1 MSRTEARRWLFLGL
15 AAFALRAG
23 AAVLTEYKPLFPAY
37 YYNDAVFI
45 EGIAWDMAQTWR
57 SGVMY
62 RSPYSTAQRAH
73 AAALAL
79 PYAVVGRRPFVNKL
93 INVFLGSVSVVLLGL
108 AFRSLVSDDA
118 AFAAAALVAA
128 WPSHV
133 FYTSQNFKESPA
145 LLFAFGALA
154 LLLPSL
160 RLGAKPAPSR
170 VAAGAIF
177 LAFAGL
183 LRSYVL
189 VVLASSLA
197 IGAALACRKI
207 AGRKAAALTLAAAL
221 ASLALYRGAEFAVF
235 RRLISVP
242 DGLPQVIAPAAGP
255 AVEQPGRAPSPWTPA
270 GIGRR
275 RAASQYSDRAYAVGM
290 GREVGTQIEPDA
302 RLETWLD
309 LGLFLPRAAF
319 QVLFMPLPGLYP
331 MDGKLGRWLAA
342 GENVALLLLAAIAL
356 PGLLR
361 TRHGPPSAA
370 VLAFFLI
377 MLAGSA
383 LLEFDLGSSSR
394 HKLLYLPMLF
404 PFAAEELLRRRRA

>member
-1 MSRTEARRWLFLGL
+1 VSRTEARRWLILGL

-23 AAVLTEYKPLFPAY
+23 AAVVTEYNPLFPAY
-37 YYNDAVFI
+37 YYNDAVFV
-45 EGIAWDMAQTWR
+45 ENMAWDMAQTWR
-57 SGVMY
+57 SGAMY

-93 INVFLGSVSVVLLGL
+93 INVLLGSASVVLLGL
-108 AFRSLVSDDA
+108 AFRSLVSDEA
-118 AFAAAALVAA
+118 AFAAAAFVAA

-133 FYTSQNFKESPA
+133 FYTSQNFKESPT
-145 LLFAFGALA
+145 LLLAFGALA

-160 RLGAKPAPSR
+160 RAGAKPALSR
-170 VAAGAIF
+170 VASGAVL
-177 LAFAGL
+177 LALAGL

-189 VVLASSLA
+189 LVLAACLA
-197 IGAALACRKI
+197 IGAAFACRQKE
-207 AGRKAAALTLAAAL
+207 GRKAAAFALAAVL

-235 RRLISVP
+235 RRLIAVP
-242 DGLPQVIAPAAGP
+242 DGSPQVIAPLARP
-255 AVEQPGRAPSPWTPA
+255 AVEQTGRVPAPWTPA

-290 GREVGTQIEPDA
+290 GREVGTQIEPDV

-342 GENVALLLLAAIAL
+342 GENVVLVLLAAAAL
-356 PGLLR
+356 LGLTR
-361 TRHGPPSAA
+361 TRLGPPSAA
-370 VLAFFLI
+370 VLVFFLI
-377 MLAGSA
+377 MTAGSA
-383 LLEFDLGSSSR
+383 LLEFDLGSTSR

-404 PFAAEELLRRRRA
+404 PFAAEELLRRKRA

>member
-1 MSRTEARRWLFLGL
+1 MGL
-15 AAFALRAG
+15 AAFAVRTG
-23 AAVLTEYKPLFPAY
+23 AAILTEYKPLFPAY
-37 YYNDAVFI
+37 YYNDAVFV
-45 EGIAWDMAQTWR
+45 ERMAWDMAQTWR
-57 SGVMY
+57 SGALY

-79 PYAVVGRRPFVNKL
+79 PYAVVGRRPFVNKM
-93 INVFLGSVSVVLLGL
+93 INVFLGSASVVLLGL
-108 AFRSLVSDDA
+108 AFRSLVSDKA
-118 AFAAAALVAA
+118 AFAAAAFVAA

-133 FYTSQNFKESPA
+133 FYTSQNFKESPT
-145 LLFAFGALA
+145 LLLAFGALA

-160 RLGAKPAPSR
+160 SPGAKPALSR
-170 VAAGAIF
+170 VAAGAF
-177 LAFAGL
+177 LLALAGL

-189 VVLASSLA
+189 FVLAASLA
-197 IGAALACRKI
+197 TGAALACRQK
-207 AGRKAAALTLAAAL
+207 AGRKAAGLALAAVL

-235 RRLISVP
+235 RRLIAVP
-242 DGLPQVIAPAAGP
+242 EGLPQVIAPLSRP
-255 AVEQPGRAPSPWTPA
+255 AVEATGPAPAPWTPA

-342 GENVALLLLAAIAL
+342 GENVVLLLVAAIAAAAL
-356 PGLLR
+356 RR
-361 TRHGPPSAA
+361 TRLGPPSAA
-370 VLAFFLI
+370 ALAFFLI
-377 MLAGSA
+377 MTGGSA
-383 LLEFDLGSSSR
+383 LLEFDLGSTSR

-404 PFAAEELLRRRRA
+404 PFAAEEVLRRKRA